1 MNKFPLTTSYARYK
15 CENNLLCTQ
24 TYKSPKYAV
33 RVNILIFYCFMQHYE
48 TIPLKKFLHI
58 LWLDSAK
65 NHHAIIRTSS
75 KVFYEH
81 LVICLSTSDKLFK
94 NYVILHTTLR
104 CFEFT

>member
-65 NHHAIIRTSS
+65 NYRVITRNSS
-75 KVFYEH
+75 KVFFSAFSNMSFYE
-81 LVICLSTSDKLFK
+81 
-94 NYVILHTTLR
+94 LR
-104 CFEFT
+104 HIGDNIKMF

>member
-65 NHHAIIRTSS
+65 NQHAIIRTSFKFS
-75 KVFYEH
+75 FEH
-81 LVICLSTSDKLFK
+81 LAM
-94 NYVILHTTLR
+94 YRRQH
-104 CFEFT
+104 